1 MYFLIRQGVR
11 INLKSIFC
19 LMLLQSAYSNIG
31 GLKVAKPKN
40 IPGPHTQALLHVRRQ
55 WGSQV
60 VTRLV
65 NKSGPG
71 SI

>member
-40 IPGPHTQALLHVRRQ
+40 IPGPHAQALLHVRCV
-55 WGSQV
+55 GQV
-60 VTRLV
+60 GHQQ
-65 NKSGPG
+65 K
-71 SI
+71 